1 MLTTM
6 WRFYLLVSIC
16 IYNGC
21 GKKTPAENTPS
32 TTPTPPANVTLEQR
46 NGLYYKPES
55 NTPLSGSLL
64 HKHKNGNNS
73 FESVYLNGMK
83 LLQRS
88 WHANGVPREEYRFH
102 QGHIVVR
109 RDWDHTGKLQ
119 TWRNLNLLAQ
129 EQFTRAT
136 QFAASNPPDWEKAYL
151 WFHIAGA
158 NGHLD
163 SRRFLSNQPEK
174 LTPQQVNEIKV
185 EAERLLG
192 LNTQKTGNLSDQ
204 NASIK
209 K

>member
-1 MLTTM
+1 M
-6 WRFYLLVSIC
+6 WRFYLLVSIWVH
-16 IYNGC
+16 NGC
-21 GKKTPAENTPS
+21 GEKTPGKNTPS
-32 TTPTPPANVTLEQR
+32 TAPTPPANVTLEQR

-55 NTPLSGSLL
+55 NTPFSGSLL

-73 FESVYLNGMK
+73 FESVYSNGMK

-109 RDWDHTGKLQ
+109 RDWNHTGKLQ

-129 EQFTRAT
+129 EQFVRAT
-136 QFAASNPPDWEKAYL
+136 QFAANKPPDWRKAYL
-151 WFHIAGA
+151 WFHIAAA
-158 NGHLD
+158 NEHLD

-174 LTPQQVNEIKV
+174 LTPQQVNEIKM

-192 LNTQKTGNLSDQ
+192 LKTKKPGNLSDQ